1 MKQFI
6 FDKNTPSLNYIFLKW
21 PISKYLVSKYIFSE
35 YKKPDLLK
43 LSLSSLE
50 FLKVKYNKPLSKTFY
65 KLAKQCNL
73 NVYNNKYHN
82 PHHSKAVLI
91 VAVIFARK
99 LKLNGYEAFL
109 VVLISLVHDMGH
121 QGKRVLKNPYYQE
134 KKTINNLNKIIFKV
148 LLNNKKWKRIERILL
163 NTYFSIKP
171 KESYDNVERIIL
183 NADISSS
190 VFFGFSRGLS
200 QSRKLKFEMDYNDNS
215 EVLYENFLEVLK
227 SREVTCY

>member
-1 MKQFI
+1 MKQYI
-6 FDKNTPSLNYIFLKW
+6 FDKNAPSLNYISLKW

-35 YKKPDLLK
+35 HKKPDLLK
-43 LSLSSLE
+43 LSLSSLN
-50 FLKVKYNKPLSKTFY
+50 FLKVKHNKSLFKIFY
-65 KLAKQCNL
+65 KLSKQCNL

-91 VAVIFARK
+91 VAVIFAKK
-99 LKLNGYEAFL
+99 LKLTGYEAFL
-109 VVLISLVHDMGH
+109 VVLISLAHDMGH

-134 KKTINNLNKIIFKV
+134 KKTINALNKIMFKI
-148 LLNNKKWKRIERILL
+148 LLNNNKWKRIEKILL

-171 KESYDNVERIIL
+171 KESSDNVEKIIL

-200 QSRKLKFEMDYNDNS
+200 QSRKLKFEMDYNDKS

-227 SREVTCY
+227 SREVICY